1 MIEQFLE
8 RLDKVRKSGKGYSA
22 CCPVHND
29 RSPSMTITEKDGK
42 VLCYCFSC
50 GATGEAVAEA
60 LGLPVSALFEDEL
73 IYQPKPVSKADMELY
88 EIDRFCVM
96 IGERGCKTY
105 ADFKRL
111 KLARERIAGIENK
124 LKNN

>member
-1 MIEQFLE
+1 MIDQFLE
-8 RLDKVRKSGKGYSA
+8 RLDKVRKSGKQYTA

-29 RSPSMTITEKDGK
+29 RSPSMTITEKDGR

-60 LGLPVSALFEDEL
+60 IGLPVSALFEDAPIKQAVTKRDLEYL
-73 IYQPKPVSKADMELY
+73 SE
-88 EIDRFCVM
+88 DRIVVA
-96 IGERGCKTY
+96 IAANGGCKTY